1 MLFERPGSHLCH
13 KSSGLTLLEI
23 VAAVVIVSVLALM
36 ILPRLTSNSS
46 SAKSRGCETNRRNVE
61 VQARLWYRTK
71 GSWPANN
78 LSDIGASTTFFPS
91 GVPTCPVDG
100 STYTLDAS
108 THRVSGH
115 SH

>member
-1 MLFERPGSHLCH
+1 MSIKKYRSVHRV
-13 KSSGLTLLEI
+13 GLTLLEI
-23 VAAVVIVSVLALM
+23 VAAVVIVSVLALV
-36 ILPRLTSNSS
+36 ILPRLTSSNT
-46 SAKSRGCETNRRNVE
+46 SAKSRGCEANRRNIE

-78 LSDIGASTTFFPS
+78 LSDIGANTTFFPS

-100 STYTLDAS
+100 SSYTLDPS
-108 THRVSGH
+108 TRKVSGH